1 LIGLQLPSINK
12 ANREINLI
20 ETQWE
25 FGILEASGGNMNDFT
40 IWWLLGGAL
49 VAAEL
54 ATGTF
59 YLLMLAIGASAAAI
73 SAHLQF
79 NLTTQIVVG
88 SAVGGMA
95 VVLWRI
101 YQNRVS
107 QSNPQEHASQH
118 LDIGEK
124 VQVSHWNAQGIA
136 QVHHRGAAWRA
147 ICAEGQAQETGV
159 YQIKDI
165 QGNTLVLEKV

>member
-1 LIGLQLPSINK
+1 
-12 ANREINLI
+12 
-20 ETQWE
+20 
-25 FGILEASGGNMNDFT
+25 MNDFT
-40 IWWLLGGAL
+40 LWWLLGGAL

-59 YLLMLAIGASAAAI
+59 YLLMLAIGASAAAL

-88 SAVGGMA
+88 SVVGGMA
-95 VVLWRI
+95 VVLWRS

-107 QSNPQEHASQH
+107 QANPQEHASQH

-124 VQVSHWNAQGIA
+124 VEVTHWNEQGIA
-136 QVHHRGAAWRA
+136 QVQHRGSSWRA
-147 ICAEGQAQETGV
+147 MCVEGHSQDIGV
-159 YQIKDI
+159 YQITDI
-165 QGNTLVLEKV
+165 QGNTLMLKKV